1 MTICPFKNITGYPCP
16 GCGGIRATIQ
26 LLQGNIV
33 EALYINPLAVIA
45 ELLVVIALLWWI
57 VDKIRGTETLK
68 SIMYK
73 PLPIAVYAAL
83 LIAVLLN
90 WYWNIQK
97 GL

>member
-1 MTICPFKNITGYPCP
+1 MTVCPFKNLTGYPCP

-33 EALYINPLAVIA
+33 EAFYINPLAVVA
-45 ELLVVIALLWWI
+45 ELLVLLGLFWWI
-57 VDKIRGTETLK
+57 VDKLRGTHSLNKITH
-68 SIMYK
+68 K
-73 PLPIAVYAAL
+73 PLPTVVYVVL
-83 LIAVLLN
+83 VVAVLLN